1 MNTIIIAKFG
11 MSYADLVQL
20 ADKAADLVLRDAQE
34 LQSFGVAPADRIFIT
49 TEADRLRLF
58 PTDQELLG
66 TQTFATANK
75 ESIKALLQ
83 KTISEIM
90 LRVKIISGMS
100 SPAYNRY
107 DTSDLHKGSDAEMV
121 RLAYRVHRVAT
132 EDFAVLSRR
141 GLTQQDLDTFLINI
155 KAFDDAID
163 AKEKASRNRD
173 RSQQER
179 VLIANG
185 LYDKIVEVFECG
197 KAVFNTDPARYNDY
211 IIYDNTS
218 STPSASAK
226 AAAKTAAD
234 AAQPTVVVEPV
245 NNYFSGD
252 DEDLPF

>member
-1 MNTIIIAKFG
+1 MNTTIIAKFG
-11 MSYADLVQL
+11 MSYAELVQL
-20 ADKAADLVLRDAQE
+20 ADKAADLILRDAQE
-34 LQSFGVAPADRIFIT
+34 LQSFGVVPADRIFIT
-49 TEADRLRLF
+49 TEADHLRLF

-66 TQTFATANK
+66 TQAFATANK

-107 DTSDLHKGSDAEMV
+107 DTSDLHKGSDADMV

-132 EDFAVLSRR
+132 EDFTVLSTR
-141 GLTQQDLDTFLINI
+141 GLTQQNLDDFLINV

-211 IIYDNTS
+211 IIYDSTS
-218 STPSASAK
+218 STPLASTK
-226 AAAKTAAD
+226 AAA
-234 AAQPTVVVEPV
+234 QPAVDTILA
-245 NNYFSGD
+245 NNVIID
-252 DEDLPF
+252 NAEDLPF